1 MSFYNTYRPIL
12 WLTFLLI
19 SFLPEKLKADSK
31 ADFYYQETNTKTY
44 KATDILALYKK
55 RQLVQTVNSINLGL
69 NVHNAWLVIKPT
81 TLSTN
86 KFLVFENAHL
96 DVIEAYFYS
105 NDELITIKKT
115 GDQVD
120 FDLRDLNHNFPN
132 LKIPPTT
139 SLIILNIKTEGPMLV
154 PTHLFSLEEYFDYAY
169 KYGIFHWTYF
179 GFIFLILIS
188 SFIVLMWLKESIYFY
203 YILCVLGMGIVTA
216 IDYEYTFQY
225 LWPSQPWI
233 NEYNII
239 FYMSSAFSI
248 LFSEKLF
255 NTKKELPKLY
265 IVYKLIYASLA
276 LVTILLLILPYNTG
290 LQIFFYYSVIIRLFS
305 IATAIVYYIHFRNST
320 SKFFLLGWAAFTGSD
335 LIYSIYLS
343 GILPFSV
350 LFNNIVQIG
359 SGIQII
365 LFNTAILSTIN
376 SLKKEKE
383 NLTIEKKEA
392 VIKNE
397 ITLNSILNGML
408 QSVWMVD
415 KNLKIIKW
423 NDRFKDNVKNLL
435 HIDLEESDV
444 NKTVYEIFA
453 EEEINLWIPLYE
465 KVFKGEDIYF
475 EKKYEN
481 SGRVIEY
488 YMYPI
493 VINQEISNILVIS
506 NDITEKVKIK
516 ETAEKNEI
524 TTNSIL
530 NSIRQSAWM
539 VDKDFK
545 LIKYND
551 KLAENLKSILNI
563 SIESLPDGERV
574 SNLSKF
580 TNSDFWDDKYRSALK
595 GEDIYFQTKWGTSE
609 RIFEYQ
615 MYPIVVNQEIVSVFV
630 LSNEITEKVKQQ
642 EELKLSEEKYRTLSE
657 NAPVAILVY
666 EVDENRIVEAN
677 AAAINLFKL
686 SKEELFNTDPTQL
699 YPPFQEEG
707 YPSIEEAFRLVDRA
721 MEGEIISYEWIF
733 NDSTGKSIPTQV
745 WLNRLPT
752 QGPRLLRTS
761 IVDITERKNNQKEQK
776 ELIEYQSSL
785 IDKIKEHEA
794 GLAALINSTS
804 DYIFSLDTDLN
815 LTEFND
821 SFKQVISKSI
831 GSELVKGMNL
841 YLFTPPELLA
851 QSRINVAKA
860 LSGETAKSVI
870 ESITKN
876 GEKRYTDL
884 VYSPIFSEH
893 DKVTGI
899 TVIARDIT
907 ESKQAETELLE
918 INNQI
923 AEYKLMALR
932 SVMNPHF
939 LFNSLNSIQYFVAKN
954 ERRLA
959 LDYLSL
965 FSTLIRKI
973 LNSSVNN
980 TIPLNTEIEILN
992 SYITLEKLRF
1002 EGRFDYTITID
1013 PAIETDTIQ
1022 LPSLLIQPYIE
1033 NAILHGLM
1041 NKAGQGLLKIDIS
1054 LDDDFLLFI
1063 VEDNG
1068 IGRKKAATIKES
1080 HIIKEKS
1087 YGMLLTKQRLEII
1100 NKRAS
1105 VSVHIEDLEDEQQ
1118 QAAGTR
1124 VTVSIKI

>member
-1 MSFYNTYRPIL
+1 MSFYHSYRPIL

-19 SFLPEKLKADSK
+19 SLFPEKSNADSK
-31 ADFYYQETNTKTY
+31 ADFYYLESKATSY

-55 RQLVQTVNSINLGL
+55 KQLTPTVNSINLGL
-69 NVHNAWLVIKPT
+69 NVHNAWLVIKPS

-105 NDELITIKKT
+105 NDELTTIKKT
-115 GDQVD
+115 GDQLD
-120 FDLRDLNHNFPN
+120 FELRDLNHNFPN

-139 SLIILNIKTEGPMLV
+139 SLIILNVKTEGPMLV
-154 PTHLFSLEEYFDYAY
+154 PIHLLSLEEYFDYAY

-179 GFIFLILIS
+179 GFIFLIIIS
-188 SFIVLMWLKESIYFY
+188 SFIVLTWLKESIYFY
-203 YILCVLGMGIVTA
+203 YILCVLGMGIVTG

-225 LWPSQPWI
+225 LWPSHPWL
-233 NEYNII
+233 NEYNIV
-239 FYMSSAFSI
+239 FYMLSAFSI

-255 NTKKELPKLY
+255 HTKTELPKLY
-265 IVYKLIYASLA
+265 IVYKLIYGSLI
-276 LVTILLLILPYNTG
+276 LITILLLILPYNIG
-290 LQIFFYYSVIIRLFS
+290 LQIFFYYSIAIRLFS
-305 IATAIVYYIHFRNST
+305 IVTAVVYYIHFRNST
-320 SKFFLLGWAAFTGSD
+320 SKFFLLGWAAYTAAD
-335 LIYSIYLS
+335 LTYAIYLT
-343 GILPFSV
+343 GALPFSII
-350 LFNNIVQIG
+350 LNNIVQIG

-365 LFNTAILSTIN
+365 LFNTAIIGTIDR
-376 SLKKEKE
+376 LKKEKDY
-383 NLTIEKKEA
+383 LAIEQKEVVLKKD
-392 VIKNE
+392 

-415 KNLKIIKW
+415 KDLKIIKW
-423 NDRFKDNVKNLL
+423 NQKFKDNVKNILK
-435 HIDLEESDV
+435 IDLEESDA
-444 NKTVYEIFA
+444 NKTVYEIFG
-453 EEEINLWIPLYE
+453 EEEIDLWIPLYK
-465 KVFKGEDIYF
+465 KVFNGEDVYF
-475 EKKYEN
+475 EKKYEI

-493 VINQEISNILVIS
+493 VVNQEVSNILVIS

-516 ETAEKNEI
+516 EAAEKNEI

-539 VDKDFK
+539 VDKEFK
-545 LIKYND
+545 LIKYNETFAQNI
-551 KLAENLKSILNI
+551 KALTGITVETLAE
-563 SIESLPDGERV
+563 GERI
-574 SNLSKF
+574 SQLAKI
-580 TNSDFWDDKYRSALK
+580 TNSDFWDDKYRKAFQ
-595 GEDIYFQTKWGTSE
+595 GETIYFEKKWSAE
-609 RIFEYQ
+609 RIFQYN
-615 MYPIVVNQEIVSVFV
+615 MYPITVNEEVLSVFV

-642 EELKLSEEKYRTLSE
+642 EELIVSEEKYRTLSE

-677 AAAINLFKL
+677 AAACNLFKL
-686 SKEELFNTDPTQL
+686 SKEDLFKTDPTQL
-699 YPPFQEEG
+699 YPPYQEEG
-707 YPSIEEAFRLVDRA
+707 YPSVEEAFRLVDRA
-721 MEGEIISYEWIF
+721 MEGEIINYEWIF
-733 NDSTGKSIPTQV
+733 NDSTGKAIPTQV

-752 QGPRLLRTS
+752 KGTRLLRTS

-785 IDKIKEHEA
+785 IEKIKEHEA
-794 GLAALINSTS
+794 GLSALINSTS
-804 DYIFSLDTDLN
+804 DYIFSLDTELN

-821 SFKQVISKSI
+821 SFKQVISKNI

-841 YLFTPPELLA
+841 YLFTPPELQA
-851 QSRINVAKA
+851 QSRINVTKA

-870 ESITKN
+870 EGNTRN

-893 DKVTGI
+893 NKVTGI

-907 ESKQAETELLE
+907 ESKLAETELLE

-965 FSTLIRKI
+965 FSSLIRKI

-1002 EGRFDYTITID
+1002 EGKFDYVINID

-1041 NKAGQGLLKIDIS
+1041 NKGGQGLLKINIS
-1054 LDDDFLLFI
+1054 LEDDFLLFV

-1068 IGRKKAATIKES
+1068 IGRKKASSIKES

-1100 NKRAS
+1100 NKTAS
-1105 VSVHIEDLEDEQQ
+1105 VSVQIEDLEDDQQ